1 MMEAKGRKER
11 ARQLASSLQ
20 QSGTSEVQQVKE
32 MIGLLLEDAKHNLVT
47 AEGDALI
54 RLQGEARLLQR
65 IYEQLTVRRVELP
78 TRERTE

>member
-1 MMEAKGRKER
+1 MEVKGRRER
-11 ARQLASSLQ
+11 ARQLASGLQ